1 MKNGEQVFHKLK
13 LSARYWLLGMAET
26 DVGYFK
32 VIEAMEFCLEKHN
45 GFRNGGAPEAIHQL
59 GIFHTLRTLHRHIKN
74 PVVVYCAA
82 FLHDVVEDK
91 GVSIQEIRIRFGDRI
106 ADVVALLT
114 KFEGYVLAEYL
125 KAIFEDE
132 DASIVKF
139 ADRIN
144 NLGSAVGVF
153 KYKRLLKYFN
163 ESTNDFMPSFKI
175 SRRKFPHQE
184 AVYENFKLVMMNQL
198 NMIEAVLEM
207 MPKDEVANHVGH

>member
-1 MKNGEQVFHKLK
+1 MKNGQIIFHKLK

-26 DVGYFK
+26 SPEYFK
-32 VIEAMEFCLEKHN
+32 VIEAMEYCLDKHN
-45 GFRNGGAPEAIHQL
+45 GTRNGGAPEAIHQL

-82 FLHDVVEDK
+82 FLHDIVEDK

-106 ADVVALLT
+106 AEVVALLT
-114 KFEGYVLAEYL
+114 KFDGYVLADYL

-163 ESTNDFMPSFKI
+163 ESTNDFMPAFKI

-198 NMIEAVLEM
+198 NMIDAVLEM
-207 MPKDEVANHVGH
+207 MPKENNDVA